1 MKYDTE
7 YEAIEAAKKIAKE
20 QGFIDFDGNNCANAW
35 DEGEDCLGWDGEDRR
50 CSCGNRRVSW
60 STSQLDSGKWIAY
73 AEAY

>member
-1 MKYDTE
+1 MSYDTE
-7 YEAIEAAKKIAKE
+7 DEAIKAAEKIAKE
-20 QGFIDFDGNNCANAW
+20 QGFIDFNGNNCS
-35 DEGEDCLGWDGEDRR
+35 DTKFGEDCLGWDGESRR